1 MPTSLHLVYLAT
13 WLLLGLL
20 ADKFCERQ
28 AKKEDCP
35 YDPKVMAACYIA
47 GPVILPLAFLWAFG
61 KALLHMLRH

>member
-1 MPTSLHLVYLAT
+1 MPTSLHLVYLAI

-28 AKKEDCP
+28 AKKEGHQ

-47 GPVILPLAFLWAFG
+47 GPVILPLAFVWAFG
-61 KALLHMLRH
+61 KALIHMLRH